1 MKNLENMANLMTFK
15 NMVNTG
21 NGKNVK
27 NMNTLKQENGN
38 RKITKSE
45 IELKM
50 NTKIFPFT
58 TTSQYPS
65 HKKDVNV
72 ISLVEFKALTQDSF
86 KKEEYCLDPTEF
98 SENFVSTSSI
108 FVSLTEM
115 MHEGTTYSKL
125 AYDHQK
131 ITLLVMILNSLNNEV
146 LLKLLENSLGS
157 ELPYL
162 SNLLVEQFHA
172 EIGLFCLFYIEL
184 LLPNENDRCY
194 PSYRNLCFNFRRKVY
209 NYLCF
214 HHITPKMFWDKSIML
229 FKTFVNPDSVEYEL
243 FCVNTPLVLDLGP
256 KIGHLAEY
264 YSNYYITMRLRLKQ
278 TPTGKDMRLL
288 FDDLIPFTEAT
299 LEEANDTT
307 SIFCT
312 HGVTFFYNYK
322 IVNGVF
328 KTRDEVD
335 IEETKKKKVL
345 QIERE
350 KKKDAGQ
357 VVPFYDKGDQRKPLN
372 TPIQVNVVKKVLNN
386 APKVNWSNHQRG
398 RSISKQ
404 SKNF

>member
-1 MKNLENMANLMTFK
+1 MVTL
-15 NMVNTG
+15 VNTG

-108 FVSLTEM
+108 FSSLTEM
-115 MHEGTTYSKL
+115 MHKGTTYNKL

-184 LLPNENDRCY
+184 LLPKENDNVTHLIETYVLIFDVKFIIIYVFIILHLKCFGTRVLCY
-194 PSYRNLCFNFRRKVY
+194 
-209 NYLCF
+209 
-214 HHITPKMFWDKSIML
+214 
-229 FKTFVNPDSVEYEL
+229 
-243 FCVNTPLVLDLGP
+243 
-256 KIGHLAEY
+256 
-264 YSNYYITMRLRLKQ
+264 LRLLLIP
-278 TPTGKDMRLL
+278 TPTMWS
-288 FDDLIPFTEAT
+288 
-299 LEEANDTT
+299 T
-307 SIFCT
+307 S
-312 HGVTFFYNYK
+312 FF
-322 IVNGVF
+322 V
-328 KTRDEVD
+328 
-335 IEETKKKKVL
+335 
-345 QIERE
+345 
-350 KKKDAGQ
+350 
-357 VVPFYDKGDQRKPLN
+357 
-372 TPIQVNVVKKVLNN
+372 
-386 APKVNWSNHQRG
+386 
-398 RSISKQ
+398 
-404 SKNF
+404 